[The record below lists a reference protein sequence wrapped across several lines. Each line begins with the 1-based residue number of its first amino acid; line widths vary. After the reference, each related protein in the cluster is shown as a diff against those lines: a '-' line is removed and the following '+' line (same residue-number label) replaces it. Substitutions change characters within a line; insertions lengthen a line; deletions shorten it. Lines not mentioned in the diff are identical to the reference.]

1 MNIVVLL
8 DSTPLGQITH
18 PNIKPE
24 IRNWLQN
31 LNEQNIFLLIPE
43 IVDYE
48 LRRQLLLNNREK
60 SISRLDA
67 FIKNRLILINRETIL
82 KACELWAWIR
92 QQGLPTADS
101 KNIDGDVI
109 LVAQAI
115 LQKEFYDQV
124 IIVTENVKHLSRFN
138 IYGIN
143 VTSWSDSLKDNFLL
157 N

>member
-1 MNIVVLL
+1 MNIVVLV

-31 LNEQNIFLLIPE
+31 LNEQNISLLIPE

-67 FIKNRLILINRETIL
+67 FIKI
-82 KACELWAWIR
+82 
-92 QQGLPTADS
+92 
-101 KNIDGDVI
+101 IDLGF
-109 LVAQAI
+109 QS
-115 LQKEFYDQV
+115 E
-124 IIVTENVKHLSRFN
+124 
-138 IYGIN
+138 
-143 VTSWSDSLKDNFLL
+143 
-157 N
+157 